1 MKTQSHTPLPWKY
14 TPDSKEKDGLW
25 DVIVGANGEQVIY
38 GIAYEG
44 CSFENEEADAA
55 FIVRAVNA
63 HEELLQMLHVF
74 IDQIDGDIMA
84 TQFFDSTF
92 VNKAKQAI
100 AEAEGR

>member
-38 GIAYEG
+38 GIAGEG

-55 FIVRAVNA
+55 FIVRSTNNF
-63 HEELLQMLHVF
+63 ENMLTALKYVVESGESYERVQE
-74 IDQIDGDIMA
+74 IAQ
-84 TQFFDSTF
+84 
-92 VNKAKQAI
+92 QAI
-100 AEAEGR
+100 DEAQR